1 LKANDTS
8 GASVLDRSWSSP
20 QSEEELIDAIL
31 GWLDDEG
38 LAQGLSAVGH
48 RIVHG
53 GSEFVQPTLLTERS
67 VAEIARLTPLAPL
80 HQDRCLSPARN
91 LMKLRPDLKQF
102 GCFDTAFHATLRPP
116 ASRFPVPRRYEREGV
131 RRYGFHG
138 LSFEYIASELERRAP
153 GSSGKPTVIAH
164 LGNGAS
170 LCALRDGKSVDTTM
184 GLTPLDGLMMG
195 RRSGAVDPG
204 LVMYLQRERGMS
216 AADVEN
222 MLYREAGLLGMSGI
236 SSDMQKLLG
245 SDRSEAAE
253 AVDLFTFIAAK
264 ASAAMACSLGGFER
278 LIFTG
283 GIGEHAPKVREQVCE
298 RLGWLDVDL
307 DKPANDGSED
317 VISANGSRVQVRVIP
332 TKEEEMIA
340 RYVREML
347 AAS

>member
-1 LKANDTS
+1 
-8 GASVLDRSWSSP
+8 
-20 QSEEELIDAIL
+20 
-31 GWLDDEG
+31 
-38 LAQGLSAVGH
+38 
-48 RIVHG
+48 
-53 GSEFVQPTLLTERS
+53 
-67 VAEIARLTPLAPL
+67 
-80 HQDRCLSPARN
+80 
-91 LMKLRPDLKQF
+91 
-102 GCFDTAFHATLRPP
+102 
-116 ASRFPVPRRYEREGV
+116 
-131 RRYGFHG
+131 
-138 LSFEYIASELERRAP
+138 
-153 GSSGKPTVIAH
+153 VIAH

-264 ASAAMACSLGGFER
+264 AIAAMACSLGGFER